1 MKKIILLLFLI
12 SSCEKKQEDPLRY
25 RGSVVVEISPS
36 INYICLKLSP
46 ELRDSFGVDYM
57 RIKTH
62 KFELAKLNVGDTIYD
77 TRR

>member
-12 SSCEKKQEDPLRY
+12 SFMSSCEKKLEDPLRY
-25 RGSVVVEISPS
+25 RGSVVVDISPS

-46 ELRDSFGVDYM
+46 ELRDSFGIDYM

-62 KFELAKLNVGDTIYD
+62 KFELAKLSVGDTIK
-77 TRR
+77 